1 MVCWTAAPHWEQSL
15 YHQSPMSDLATKT
28 THDPIMLLGEIA
40 IIGGDGARGAWVAQ
54 QLQAQGLESHTDELG
69 NVWAGSGPTLLVAHI
84 DTVLT
89 PTSLRR
95 EKNRWYG
102 PAVGDNSSGVAVLMA
117 LAGELVAQGCT
128 VAFSVGEEG
137 LGNLRGARHLVKQL
151 QPQQMIAVDGY
162 LPGIVSRSAGS
173 HRMRACFIGP
183 GGHAWGDREAPSPVP
198 ALGQALAQ
206 MYALERTSDTSL
218 NVGRLWGGKAIN
230 AIPQEVG
237 FELDLRALE
246 APVLAQ
252 KAAQVQEILME
263 AARRFNVRL
272 EFEVLG
278 ERPAGSTATPAML
291 EAARKALGDVGL
303 QAQFTAGSTDASAG
317 VEAGIPAITL
327 SVYRGGGAHT
337 PEEWVEP
344 ESLRQGVQALRSF
357 MRQLT
362 QT

>member
-1 MVCWTAAPHWEQSL
+1 
-15 YHQSPMSDLATKT
+15 MSDLT
-28 THDPIMLLGEIA
+28 TETTLDPVRLLGEIA
-40 IIGGDGARGAWVAQ
+40 EIGGDGARGAWVARH
-54 QLQAQGLESHTDELG
+54 LQAQGLEPHTDELG

-89 PTSLRR
+89 PIPLRR

-102 PAVGDNSSGVAVLMA
+102 PAVGDNSSGVAALMA

-137 LGNLRGARHLVKQL
+137 LGNLRGARHLVKHL

-173 HRMRACFIGP
+173 HRMRAHLIGP

-206 MYALERTSDTSL
+206 MYALERPGDTSL
-218 NVGRLWGGKAIN
+218 NVGKLWGGEAIN
-230 AIPQEVG
+230 AIPREVG

-246 APVLAQ
+246 ASVLGRMTF
-252 KAAQVQEILME
+252 QVREILME

-272 EFEVLG
+272 EIEVLG
-278 ERPAGSTATPAML
+278 ERPAGMTATQAMM
-291 EAARKALGDVGL
+291 EAARQAFVDAGL
-303 QAQFTAGSTDASAG
+303 EAQFTAGSTDGSAG
-317 VEAGIPAITL
+317 VEVGIPAITL

-344 ESLRQGVQALRSF
+344 ESLRLGTSALRSF
-357 MRQLT
+357 VQRLLANR
-362 QT
+362 

>member
-1 MVCWTAAPHWEQSL
+1 
-15 YHQSPMSDLATKT
+15 MSYLVTET
-28 THDPIMLLGEIA
+28 TLDPVRLLGEIA
-40 IIGGDGARGAWVAQ
+40 EIAGDAARGAWVAR
-54 QLQAQGLESHTDELG
+54 QLRAQGLQPQTDELG
-69 NVWAGSGPTLLVAHI
+69 NVWAGQGPTLLVAHI

-89 PTSLRR
+89 PRLLRR
-95 EKNRWYG
+95 EAGRWYG
-102 PAVGDNSSGVAVLMA
+102 PAVGDNSSGVAALVA
-117 LAGELVAQGCT
+117 LAGELVAQGCM

-151 QPQQMIAVDGY
+151 QPRQMIAVDGY

-173 HRMRACFIGP
+173 HRMRAHFIGP

-206 MYALERTSDTSL
+206 MYALERPSNTSL
-218 NVGRLWGGKAIN
+218 NVGRLWGGEAIN

-246 APVLAQ
+246 ASVLSQ
-252 KAAQVQEILME
+252 KASQVREILME

-272 EFEVLG
+272 EIEVLG

-291 EAARKALGDVGL
+291 EAARQAFMEVGL
-303 QAQFTAGSTDASAG
+303 EAQFTAGSTDASAG
-317 VEAGIPAITL
+317 VEAGVPAITL

-337 PEEWVEP
+337 PEEWLEP
-344 ESLRQGVQALRSF
+344 ESLLLGTEALRGF
-357 MRQLT
+357 VRRLL

>member
-1 MVCWTAAPHWEQSL
+1 
-15 YHQSPMSDLATKT
+15 MSEPATKAT
-28 THDPIMLLGEIA
+28 LDPVLLLGEIA
-40 IIGGDGARGAWVAQ
+40 EIGGDQARGAWVARR
-54 QLQAQGLESHTDELG
+54 LRAQGLEPQTDEQG
-69 NVWAGSGPTLLVAHI
+69 NVWAGQGSTLVVAHL

-89 PTSLRR
+89 PTTLRR
-95 EKNRWYG
+95 EQNRWYG

-117 LAGELVAQGCT
+117 LADELVALGCT

-137 LGNLRGARHLVKQL
+137 LGNLRGARQLVKHRR
-151 QPQQMIAVDGY
+151 PQQMIAVDGY
-162 LPGIVSRSAGS
+162 LPGVVSRSAGS
-173 HRMRACFIGP
+173 YRMRARLSGP

-206 MYALERTSDTSL
+206 MYALERPSQTSL
-218 NVGRLWGGKAIN
+218 NVGRLWGGEAIN

-237 FELDLRALE
+237 FELDLRALD
-246 APVLAQ
+246 AAVLTQ
-252 KAAQVQEILME
+252 KSAQVKEILME

-272 EFEVLG
+272 ELEVLG

-291 EAARKALGDVGL
+291 EAARNALAEVGL
-303 QAQFTAGSTDASAG
+303 EAQFTAGSTDASAG

-344 ESLRQGVQALRSF
+344 ESLRLGVRALRSF
-357 MRQLT
+357 VRQLAKT
-362 QT
+362 

>member
-1 MVCWTAAPHWEQSL
+1 
-15 YHQSPMSDLATKT
+15 MSDPETQT
-28 THDPIMLLGEIA
+28 TLDPVLLDPVLLLGEIA
-40 IIGGDGARGAWVAQ
+40 EIGGDSARGAWVAR
-54 QLQAQGLESHTDELG
+54 QLRAQGLQPQTDELG

-89 PTSLRR
+89 PTPLRR

-117 LAGELVAQGCT
+117 LAGELVALGCT

-137 LGNLRGARHLVKQL
+137 LGNLRGARHLVKRL
-151 QPQQMIAVDGY
+151 RPQQMIGVDGY

-173 HRMRACFIGP
+173 YRMRARFLGP

-198 ALGQALAQ
+198 ALGQALVQ
-206 MYALERTSDTSL
+206 MYALERPSNTSL
-218 NVGRLWGGKAIN
+218 NVGKLWGGEAIN

-246 APVLAQ
+246 ASVLGQ
-252 KAAQVQEILME
+252 KVSQVHEILME

-291 EAARKALGDVGL
+291 EAARKAFMEIGL
-303 QAQFTAGSTDASAG
+303 EAQFTAGSTDASAA

-344 ESLRQGVQALRSF
+344 KSLRQGILALHSF
-357 MRQLT
+357 VRQLLKT
-362 QT
+362 

>member
-1 MVCWTAAPHWEQSL
+1 
-15 YHQSPMSDLATKT
+15 MSDLAAKT
-28 THDPIMLLGEIA
+28 TLDPITLLGEIA
-40 IIGGDGARGAWVAQ
+40 EIGGDGARGAWVAR

-69 NVWAGSGPTLLVAHI
+69 NVWAGSGPTLLVAHV

-89 PTSLRR
+89 PAPLRR

-102 PAVGDNSSGVAVLMA
+102 PAVGDNSSGVAVLVA
-117 LAGELVAQGCT
+117 LADELVAQGCT

-173 HRMRACFIGP
+173 HRMRARWMGP

-206 MYALERTSDTSL
+206 MYALERPGDTSL
-218 NVGRLWGGKAIN
+218 NVGKLWGGEAIN

-237 FELDLRALE
+237 LELDLRALE
-246 APVLAQ
+246 ASVLGQ
-252 KAAQVQEILME
+252 KVSQIREILME

-272 EFEVLG
+272 EVEVLG
-278 ERPAGSTATPAML
+278 ERPAGTTATPAML
-291 EAARKALGDVGL
+291 EAARKAFMEAGL
-303 QAQFTAGSTDASAG
+303 EAQFTAGSTDASAG

-344 ESLRQGVQALRSF
+344 ESLYLGVQALRSF
-357 MRQLT
+357 IRQHLKT
-362 QT
+362 

>member
-1 MVCWTAAPHWEQSL
+1 
-15 YHQSPMSDLATKT
+15 MSDFT
-28 THDPIMLLGEIA
+28 THTAPDPVRLLGEIA
-40 IIGGDGARGAWVAQ
+40 EIGGDAARGAWVARN
-54 QLQAQGLESHTDELG
+54 LQAQGLEPHTDELG
-69 NVWAGSGPTLLVAHI
+69 NVWAGHGPTLLVAHI

-89 PTSLRR
+89 PTPLRR

-137 LGNLRGARHLVKQL
+137 LGNLRGARHLVKNL

-162 LPGIVSRSAGS
+162 LPGIVHRSAGS
-173 HRMRACFIGP
+173 HRMRAHLLGP

-198 ALGQALAQ
+198 ALGQALVQ
-206 MYALERTSDTSL
+206 MYALERPGDTSL
-218 NVGRLWGGKAIN
+218 NVGKLWGGEAIN
-230 AIPQEVG
+230 AIPGEVG

-246 APVLAQ
+246 AGILNRMTL
-252 KAAQVQEILME
+252 QVREILME

-272 EFEVLG
+272 ELEVLG
-278 ERPAGSTATPAML
+278 ERPAGMTATPAMM
-291 EAARKALGDVGL
+291 EAARQAFMEIGL
-303 QAQFTAGSTDASAG
+303 EAQFTAGSTDGSAG
-317 VEAGIPAITL
+317 VEVGIPAITL

-344 ESLRQGVQALRSF
+344 ESLQLGARALRSF
-357 MRQLT
+357 VRQLLA
-362 QT
+362 QA

>member
-1 MVCWTAAPHWEQSL
+1 
-15 YHQSPMSDLATKT
+15 MSDLATKT
-28 THDPIMLLGEIA
+28 TLDPIMLLGEIA
-40 IIGGDGARGAWVAQ
+40 EIGGDGPRGAWVAQ
-54 QLQAQGLESHTDELG
+54 QLQAQGLESRTDELG

-89 PTSLRR
+89 PTVLRR

-117 LAGELVAQGCT
+117 LAGELVALGCT

-137 LGNLRGARHLVKQL
+137 LGNLRGARHLVKHL
-151 QPQQMIAVDGY
+151 QPQQMIGVDGY

-173 HRMRACFIGP
+173 HRMRARFLGP

-206 MYALERTSDTSL
+206 MYALERPSHTSL
-218 NVGRLWGGKAIN
+218 NVGKLWGGEAIN

-252 KAAQVQEILME
+252 KTAQVLEILME

-291 EAARKALGDVGL
+291 EAARKAFMEVGL
-303 QAQFTAGSTDASAG
+303 EAQFTAGSTDASAG

-344 ESLRQGVQALRSF
+344 ESLRQGVLALRSF
-357 MRQLT
+357 VRQLL

>member
-1 MVCWTAAPHWEQSL
+1 
-15 YHQSPMSDLATKT
+15 MSDPATKT
-28 THDPIMLLGEIA
+28 TLDPVLLLGEIA
-40 IIGGDGARGAWVAQ
+40 EIGGDTARGAWVAR
-54 QLQAQGLESHTDELG
+54 QLRAQGLEPQTDELG
-69 NVWAGSGPTLLVAHI
+69 NVWAGQGSTLLVAHI
-84 DTVLT
+84 DTVLSPT
-89 PTSLRR
+89 PLRK
-95 EKNRWYG
+95 EQNRWYG

-117 LAGELVAQGCT
+117 LASELVALGCT
-128 VAFSVGEEG
+128 VAFNVGEEG
-137 LGNLRGARHLVKQL
+137 LGNLRGARQLVKHL
-151 QPQQMIAVDGY
+151 RPRQMIAVDGY

-173 HRMRACFIGP
+173 YRMRACFMGP

-218 NVGRLWGGKAIN
+218 NVGRVWGGKAIN

-291 EAARKALGDVGL
+291 EAARKALGEVGL
-303 QAQFTAGSTDASAG
+303 EAQFTAGSTDASAG

-357 MRQLT
+357 VRQLA

>member
-1 MVCWTAAPHWEQSL
+1 
-15 YHQSPMSDLATKT
+15 MSDPATQT
-28 THDPIMLLGEIA
+28 TLDPVLLLGEIA
-40 IIGGDGARGAWVAQ
+40 EIGGDPARGAWVAR
-54 QLQAQGLESHTDELG
+54 QLRAQGLQPQTDELG
-69 NVWAGSGPTLLVAHI
+69 NVWAGQGSILLVAHI

-89 PTSLRR
+89 PTVLRR

-117 LAGELVAQGCT
+117 LAGELVALGCT

-137 LGNLRGARHLVKQL
+137 LGNLRGARHLVKHL
-151 QPQQMIAVDGY
+151 QPQQMIGVDGY

-173 HRMRACFIGP
+173 HRMRARFLGP

-206 MYALERTSDTSL
+206 MYALERPSNTSL
-218 NVGRLWGGKAIN
+218 NVGKLWGGEAIN

-246 APVLAQ
+246 APVLDQ
-252 KAAQVQEILME
+252 KVSQVQEILME

-291 EAARKALGDVGL
+291 EAARKAFMEVGL
-303 QAQFTAGSTDASAG
+303 EAQFTAGSTDASAG

-344 ESLRQGVQALRSF
+344 ESLRQGVLALRSF
-357 MRQLT
+357 VRQLFKT
-362 QT
+362 